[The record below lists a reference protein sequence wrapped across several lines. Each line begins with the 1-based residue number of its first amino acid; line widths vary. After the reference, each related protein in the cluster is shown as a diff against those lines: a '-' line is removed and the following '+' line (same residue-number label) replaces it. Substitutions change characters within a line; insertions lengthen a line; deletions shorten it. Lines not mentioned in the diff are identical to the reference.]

1 MVKKWIFFFS
11 FFGPFQ
17 FYQLAMAV
25 SPEDIVKYRQGIL
38 FGMGWNVGAM
48 GSMVKGDVP
57 FDRDKFIFFAERTA
71 ALTPMVLEGFQ
82 PETKDVE
89 SYTKQKTWENLRDF
103 EKRMSQL
110 LEETEK
116 LVDVAKTGEE
126 SEVKKQFGKTA
137 QQCKGCYDNY
147 KKKS

>member
-1 MVKKWIFFFS
+1 MVKKWILFFS

-57 FDRDKFIFFAERTA
+57 FDRDKFIFLAERTA

-116 LVDVAKTGEE
+116 LVDVAKTVGE

-137 QQCKGCYDNY
+137 QQCKGSHDNY